1 MVCTSWLRGM
11 SFGRTWR
18 FVNLSG
24 ICAVASGVLY
34 YAAAYWL
41 YLTALRRAPA
51 SLAAVSF
58 YLIPVFGVAGGQSL
72 LHERFEASQWVGVT
86 IVLAAVLSAYVGQ
99 RRTMPVARAE

>member
-1 MVCTSWLRGM
+1 L
-11 SFGRTWR
+11 
-18 FVNLSG
+18 LS
-24 ICAVASGVLY
+24 AVASGVLY

-58 YLIPVFGVAGGQSL
+58 YLIPIFGVGGGQIL
-72 LHERFEASQWVGVT
+72 LGEQFEASQWIGVV

-99 RRTMPVARAE
+99 RPAMAIAGAE